1 MTDNIDK
8 EFLRE
13 TDGKQDNLSL
23 VTEKGKGRGSHPNSR
38 DNLQPFEKGVSGNP
52 SGRPSKHEKL
62 KKALNRFGDRKK
74 NQWGNWDSK
83 TESMRD
89 AVLYTVWHEAN
100 NGSIQH
106 LKLLAE
112 LGCLDDE

>member
-1 MTDNIDK
+1 MDTPSK
-8 EFLRE
+8 TRL
-13 TDGKQDNLSL
+13 KQEDESL
-23 VTEKGKGRGSHPNSR
+23 VTEKDYERGEHPNSQS
-38 DNLQPFEKGVSGNP
+38 NLKPFEKGISGNP

-62 KKALNRFGDRKK
+62 KKALMKFGDRKK

-83 TESMRD
+83 SETIREG
-89 AVLYTVWHEAN
+89 VLYTVWHEAN

>member
-52 SGRPSKHEKL
+52 DGRPKKYVKL
-62 KKALNRFGDRKK
+62 KKSLNKVGSINP
-74 NQWGNWDSK
+74 NQWDKWSTDGDYKDEVVKRIW
-83 TESMRD
+83 
-89 AVLYTVWHEAN
+89 YEASL
-100 NGSIQH
+100 GSISH
-106 LKLLAE
+106 IKILAE
-112 LGCLDDE
+112 LGCLDDED

>member
-1 MTDNIDK
+1 MDTPSK
-8 EFLRE
+8 TRS
-13 TDGKQDNLSL
+13 KQEKDSL
-23 VTEKGKGRGSHPNSR
+23 VTEKPEPLERRRGNHPNSQA
-38 DNLQPFEKGVSGNP
+38 NLKPFEKGVSGNP

-62 KKALNRFGDRKK
+62 KKALMKFGDRKK
-74 NQWGNWDSK
+74 NQWGNWDSSNK
-83 TESMRD
+83 TIRD